1 MNATNALR
9 KTSYEPAST
18 VILKWNY
25 DECTHLSVN
34 AFDRLSKQAA
44 RHMAQRIVL
53 DMSGCSYVSI
63 AGMRVLM
70 EWAGKLSENGR
81 QLRIAGLSR
90 LQSGIFTLSGL
101 DWILVDKN

>member
-9 KTSYEPAST
+9 KTNYESAST
-18 VILKWNY
+18 VTLKWDY
-25 DECTHLSVN
+25 DECTHRSAS

-44 RHMAQRIVL
+44 RHMAQRVVL
-53 DMSGCSYVSI
+53 DMSGCTYVSI
-63 AGMRVLM
+63 AGMRELM

-90 LQSGIFTLSGL
+90 LQAGIFTLSGL
-101 DWILVDKN
+101 DWILADKN